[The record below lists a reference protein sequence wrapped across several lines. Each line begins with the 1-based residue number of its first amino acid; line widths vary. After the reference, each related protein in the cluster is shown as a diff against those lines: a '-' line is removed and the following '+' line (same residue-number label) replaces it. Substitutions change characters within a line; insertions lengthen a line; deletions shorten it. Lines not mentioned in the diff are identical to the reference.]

1 MQRFGNHVGI
11 LQKDVTSHID
21 KVFSDDLDQKA
32 NDAVKNQSRS
42 FLVKTQL
49 SNVKKQI
56 QLSLKKR
63 HTKQKKEI

>member
-1 MQRFGNHVGI
+1 MKRFGNHVGV

-32 NDAVKNQSRS
+32 NNAVKNQSRS
-42 FLVKTQL
+42 SLVKTQL

-56 QLSLKKR
+56 
-63 HTKQKKEI
+63 

>member
-1 MQRFGNHVGI
+1 MKRFGNYVGV

-32 NDAVKNQSRS
+32 NNAVKNQSRS
-42 FLVKTQL
+42 SLVKTQL

-56 QLSLKKR
+56 
-63 HTKQKKEI
+63 